1 MLIRRKKREPN
12 DFIQYQ
18 FVFTSKDNDF
28 KCFRFLQRAYNSIP
42 DKEKK
47 RKDNNKKKIK
57 G

>member
-18 FVFTSKDNDF
+18 FVFFTSKDNDF
-28 KCFRFLQRAYNSIP
+28 KCFRFLERAYNSIP
-42 DKEKK
+42 DKGKK
-47 RKDNNKKKIK
+47 RYNKKKIK

>member
-47 RKDNNKKKIK
+47 RQ
-57 G
+57 

>member
-18 FVFTSKDNDF
+18 FVF
-28 KCFRFLQRAYNSIP
+28 LRAKIMILNVFVSY
-42 DKEKK
+42 KEHIIVYQIRE